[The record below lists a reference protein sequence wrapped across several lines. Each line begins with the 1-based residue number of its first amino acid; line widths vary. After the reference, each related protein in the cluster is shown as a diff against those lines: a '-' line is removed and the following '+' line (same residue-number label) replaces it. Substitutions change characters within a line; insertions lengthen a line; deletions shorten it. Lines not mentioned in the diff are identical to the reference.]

1 MKKMIAVCVWTLIA
15 GASITVA
22 RSPLELVTTTSDIAS
37 IAASI
42 GGDRVH
48 VQALCNG
55 THDPHFVEIR
65 PSQVVSLRM
74 ADALIIVGMGLD
86 IWIDPLVQ
94 SSRNPRIQPN
104 QPGWLDASNVIEK
117 KEIPQGKVDGS
128 MGHVHPDGNPHYWL
142 DPINAQRIASEI
154 ARMLSRIDPES
165 QETFGANEKAFHAIL
180 DQKIDDWTRKL
191 APYQPI
197 SVLTYHRS
205 WIYFAERFGI
215 HLTGELEPKPGVS
228 PSPAHLRD
236 TIERMKTEKT
246 DLILVESFY
255 SRKAADFVSGQ
266 TGATVLVLP
275 NSVGGSPEATDYIAL
290 LDLIVDRLAGA
301 LK

>member
-1 MKKMIAVCVWTLIA
+1 MKMRIWMCMCTLVA
-15 GASITVA
+15 GALTVSA
-22 RSPLELVTTTSDIAS
+22 RSPLEIVTTTSDLAS
-37 IAASI
+37 IASSI

-65 PSQVVSLRM
+65 PSQVVSLRT
-74 ADALIIVGMGLD
+74 ADVLIIVGMGLD

-94 SSRNPRIQPN
+94 SSRNPKIQPN
-104 QPGWLDASNVIEK
+104 QSGWLDVSNVIDK
-117 KEIPQGKVDGS
+117 KEIPHGKVDGS
-128 MGHVHPDGNPHYWL
+128 MGHVHPEGNPHYWL
-142 DPINAQRIASEI
+142 DPMNARLIASEI
-154 ARMLSRIDPES
+154 ARMLSRIDPEF
-165 QETFGANEKAFHAIL
+165 QETYRANEKAFHDIL
-180 DQKIDDWTRKL
+180 DRKIDEWTRKL
-191 APYQPI
+191 APHQPI

-215 HLTGELEPKPGVS
+215 HLAGELEPKPGVS

-236 TIERMKTEKT
+236 TIERMKSEKT
-246 DLILVESFY
+246 DLILVETFY

-266 TGATVLVLP
+266 TGATVVVVP

-290 LDLIVDRLAGA
+290 IDSIIDRLAGA